1 MNSLFPRFTLV
12 LLLASTAF
20 LDPLA
25 AQTPGQKAAA
35 SGFVDALAARN
46 WDALRAIAN
55 PDFQEKVTIEQLE
68 QVITDMESRAGALQR
83 HKFFSGEFNR
93 SYANVVHRLYFKKDS
108 IGLRL
113 VVDSLNFVGGMWIE
127 PIQKLYA
134 FAPPPYADSTRFF
147 EETISF
153 GGEQA
158 LPGVITVPKGKGPFP
173 ALVLVHGSGPQDRDQ
188 TVNGNKMFRDL
199 AWGLASKG
207 IIVLRYDKRTKV
219 HGPKMN
225 LLKLTIQEETID
237 DAIAALALLQK
248 RKDVDTSRL
257 FLVGH
262 SLGAWAAPEIATKSG
277 VTKGVVM
284 LAPIAR
290 PLEVVISDQ
299 LRYIASQQDTLT
311 EQESVKLHTELQ
323 KAAQVADETLG
334 ASRLLLGVPASYYY
348 DMHKRDQKTYA
359 RSLGVPI
366 FIARGEKDYQAPQME
381 YVLWQDYLKDVPN
394 VTFKTYRNCY
404 HPFIETDAKPGP
416 WNYTMEG
423 HVTEELINDLTRWCT
438 SFSLDEPPVPQE
450 KEYKVR

>member
-1 MNSLFPRFTLV
+1 MNYLSLCSTLL
-12 LLLASTAF
+12 LLLASTVCT
-20 LDPLA
+20 DPLA
-25 AQTPGQKAAA
+25 AQTPAQKAAA
-35 SGFVDALAARN
+35 SAFVDAFAARN
-46 WDALRAIAN
+46 WDALRAIAH
-55 PDFQEKVTIEQLE
+55 PDFQQKVTVEQLE
-68 QVITDMESRAGALQR
+68 KLLDDMESRAGKLQR
-83 HKFFSGEFNR
+83 HSFYSGEFNR
-93 SYANVVHRLYFKKDS
+93 SYANVVHRLHFKKDS
-108 IGLRL
+108 IGLRI

-127 PIQKLYA
+127 PIQKVYA

-173 ALVLVHGSGPQDRDQ
+173 AVVLVHGSGPQDRDQ

-207 IIVLRYDKRTKV
+207 IMVLRYDKRTRV

-225 LLKLTIQEETID
+225 LLKLTVQEESID
-237 DAIAALALLQK
+237 DAVEGLRLLRGHSAADTNRLILL
-248 RKDVDTSRL
+248 
-257 FLVGH
+257 GH
-262 SLGAWAAPEIATKSG
+262 SLGAALAPEIATQSG

-323 KAAQVADETLG
+323 KAAQIADESLG

-348 DMHKRDQKTYA
+348 DMHKRDQKAYA
-359 RSLGVPI
+359 RALGVPI

-381 YVLWQDYLKDVPN
+381 YVLWQDYLKDIPK

-423 HVTEELINDLTRWCT
+423 HVTEELINDLVRWCT
-438 SFSLDEPPVPQE
+438 SFSLDAADATQE
-450 KEYKVR
+450 KEYRVR